1 MLFFWLLTSA
11 FRAQPGRWLIAGL
24 TVALG
29 IGLAVAIH
37 TVNRS
42 ALSEFGRALDTV
54 NGQASAQ
61 LVATSGDFSDDLL
74 DAVVSH
80 QKELGIRAVSPVL
93 ERATQPVRVL
103 GLDIFQAGRVTS
115 ALLPAVSEEQ
125 RLRVFDQDAIFLS
138 ATALKEL
145 ALAVGDDLS
154 LSFGGK
160 KQTFKVAGLVPG
172 VSGQSLAVMDL
183 GVAQW
188 RLGGLGQ
195 LSRLDIQLVDG
206 ANVKDLA
213 VALKNLNLRL
223 TLVTAEDRDRRMSNL
238 SRAYRVNLSVL
249 ALVALFTGAFLVFT
263 TISFSVLRQQS
274 ELALLRVLGA
284 GRTWLFG
291 LVLTQALL
299 VAAVGGLLGLGLG
312 LGVASVLL
320 RVMGGDLGAGYF
332 STSVP
337 PLDVEVSMLLGF
349 WLLSLVVGGVA
360 GYFPARAATA
370 GSPVSQLR
378 AGAAERTLKPVLNAR
393 IAVALAIIS
402 VVLTLL
408 PPINGLP
415 LAAYLSIAFILFAG
429 LALMPS
435 LVKQFFSWLAWFIPS
450 KGLGAMSPSLT
461 LAVWRLAQA
470 PASAAGLISGVV
482 AALALTVAMVVMVA
496 SFRDSVTQW
505 LDKVL
510 PADLYASLTRSDLN
524 DASGQDPTSH
534 SNGASGQD
542 STSHSNGASGQDSTS
557 HSNEASG
564 QHPVSLHRLAAIP
577 GIARVELTLQQKIL
591 FRPEQPEV
599 MLIARPVP
607 SGRAAQVLPVTGDLS
622 VQTKG
627 ITNPLPEVF
636 VSEAMLDLYNWKPG
650 EIHTLPVKASSGESL
665 SVWVAGVFRDYGR
678 QHGSV
683 VMDISVYQALTQD
696 RRRTDIALWL
706 TPDSNPAVVLER
718 LRKQFPQLKALE
730 FRSSSDLRALSL
742 TIFDRSFA
750 MTYALEVAALLV
762 ALFTV
767 AAGFAGQALLR
778 QKEFALVQ
786 QLGQSTSQLT
796 QWICLESGLLLA
808 LASCWGTVLGLLMSQ
823 VLIHR
828 VNPQSF
834 HWTMETSLPAVA
846 IIVLILVTVL
856 LGMLAAVWAAKKN
869 LNAERLALSLRED
882 W

>member
-1 MLFFWLLTSA
+1 MLFFWLLIAA

-61 LVATSGDFSDDLL
+61 LVSSSGDFKDDLF
-74 DAVVSH
+74 DQVVSR

-93 ERATQPVRVL
+93 ERGTQPVRVL
-103 GLDIFQAGRVTS
+103 GLDIFQAGRVTA

-125 RLRVFDQDAIFLS
+125 RMRVFDQDAIFLS
-138 ATALKEL
+138 AAALKEL
-145 ALAVGDDLS
+145 DLAVGDDLM

-160 KQTFKVAGLVPG
+160 KETFNVAGLVP
-172 VSGQSLAVMDL
+172 SAAGQSLAVLDL

-206 ANVKDLA
+206 ASLQDLA
-213 VALKNLNLRL
+213 VALEHSNLDLK
-223 TLVTAEDRDRRMSNL
+223 LVTADDRDRRMSNL

-274 ELALLRVLGA
+274 QLALLSVLGA

-299 VAAVGGLLGLGLG
+299 VAAIGGLLGIGLGLG
-312 LGVASVLL
+312 LASVLL

-332 STSVP
+332 STTVP
-337 PLDVEVSMLLGF
+337 QLDIDVSILLGF
-349 WLLSLVVGGVA
+349 WLLSLVVGAVA

-370 GSPVSQLR
+370 GSPVLQLR
-378 AGAAERTLKPVLNAR
+378 AGATERMLKPVLNAR
-393 IAVALAIIS
+393 IAVALALVS
-402 VVLTLL
+402 MVLTLI
-408 PPINGLP
+408 PPVDGLP
-415 LAAYLSIAFILFAG
+415 IAAYLSIAFLLFAG

-435 LVKQFFSWLAWFIPS
+435 LVNQFFSWMARSLLRGRTRVI
-450 KGLGAMSPSLT
+450 SPSFT

-470 PASAAGLISGVV
+470 PASAAGLIAGVV

-510 PADLYASLTRSDLN
+510 PADLYASLSRSDLN
-524 DASGQDPTSH
+524 QALIDDP
-534 SNGASGQD
+534 ALIQ
-542 STSHSNGASGQDSTS
+542 
-557 HSNEASG
+557 
-564 QHPVSLHRLAAIP
+564 AITAVP
-577 GIARVELTLQQKIL
+577 GISRLEFTLQQKIL
-591 FRPEQPEV
+591 FRPDQPEV
-599 MLIARPVP
+599 MLIARPIP
-607 SGRAAQVLPVTGDLS
+607 ANRAAQVLPVTGNLS
-622 VQTKG
+622 TQPKQAKA
-627 ITNPLPEVF
+627 PLPEVF
-636 VSEAMLDLYNWKPG
+636 VSEAMRDLYGWKPA
-650 EIHTLPVKASSGESL
+650 EIHALPVKGRTGEYIP
-665 SVWVAGVFRDYGR
+665 VWVAGVFRDYGR

-683 VMDISVYQALTQD
+683 MMDIASYQALTQD
-696 RRRTDIALWL
+696 TRRTDIALWL
-706 TPDSNPAVVLER
+706 TSDTSPSVVLER
-718 LRKQFPQLKALE
+718 LRTQFPQFKALE
-730 FRSSSDLRALSL
+730 FRSSTDLRALSL

-786 QLGQSTSQLT
+786 QLGQSSTQLT
-796 QWICLESGLLLA
+796 QWITYESGLLLA
-808 LASCWGTVLGLLMSQ
+808 LAACWGTVLGLLMSQ
-823 VLIHR
+823 ILIHR

-834 HWTMETSLPAVA
+834 HWTMETSMPVVA
-846 IIVLILVTVL
+846 IVALILFTVL
-856 LGMLAAVWAAKKN
+856 LGMIAAVWAAKRN
-869 LNAERLALSLRED
+869 LNSDRLALSLRED

>member
-1 MLFFWLLTSA
+1 MLFFWLLTAA
-11 FRAQPGRWLIAGL
+11 FRAQPGRWLIAGM

-37 TVNRS
+37 TVNSS

-61 LVATSGDFSDDLL
+61 LVSTSGDFTDTLFDE
-74 DAVVSH
+74 VVAR
-80 QKELGIRAVSPVL
+80 QKEFGIRAVSPVL
-93 ERATQPVRVL
+93 ERGTQPVRVL
-103 GLDIFQAGRVTS
+103 GLDIFQASRVTT
-115 ALLPAVSEEQ
+115 ALLPAASDEQ
-125 RLRVFDQDAIFLS
+125 RMRVFEPDAIFLS
-138 ATALKEL
+138 AAALKEL
-145 ALAVGDDLS
+145 AVAVGDDLT

-160 KQTFKVAGLVPG
+160 KQTFKIAGLVPG
-172 VSGQSLAVMDL
+172 AAGQSLAVMDL
-183 GVAQW
+183 SVAQW
-188 RLGGLGQ
+188 RLDGLGK

-206 ANVKDLA
+206 ANPKDL
-213 VALKNLNLRL
+213 VIALKNSKLGL
-223 TLVTAEDRDRRMSNL
+223 TLVTADDRDRRMSNL

-274 ELALLRVLGA
+274 ELALLSVLGA

-299 VAAVGGLLGLGLG
+299 VAALGGLLGIGLG

-332 STSVP
+332 STAVP
-337 PLDVEVSMLLGF
+337 PLDIDLSILFGF
-349 WLLSLVVGGVA
+349 WLLSLVVGAIA

-370 GSPVSQLR
+370 GSPVRQLR
-378 AGAAERTLKPVLNAR
+378 AGATERLLKPALNAR
-393 IAVALAIIS
+393 IAIVLAVIS

-408 PPINGLP
+408 PPIEGLP
-415 LAAYLSIAFILFAG
+415 IAAYLSIAFLLFAG

-435 LVKQFFSWLAWFIPS
+435 LVSQCFSLMARLLPGRFA
-450 KGLGAMSPSLT
+450 GAVSPSLT
-461 LAVWRLAQA
+461 LAVWRLSQA
-470 PASAAGLISGVV
+470 PASAAGLIAGVV

-524 DASGQDPTSH
+524 DALVQDPTFVQAI
-534 SNGASGQD
+534 AS
-542 STSHSNGASGQDSTS
+542 
-557 HSNEASG
+557 
-564 QHPVSLHRLAAIP
+564 VP
-577 GIARVELTLQQKIL
+577 GIARLEFTLQQKIL

-607 SGRAAQVLPVTGDLS
+607 TDRAAEVLPLTGGLS
-622 VQTKG
+622 LQPKG
-627 ITNPLPEVF
+627 ANDPLPDVF
-636 VSEAMLDLYNWKPG
+636 VSEAMLDLYGWKPG
-650 EIHTLPVKASSGESL
+650 QIHTLPVKASTGQYL
-665 SVWVAGVFRDYGR
+665 SVWVVGVFRDYGR

-683 VMDISVYQALTQD
+683 VIDISVYQALTQD

-706 TPDSNPAVVLER
+706 TPGTNPATALER
-718 LRKQFPQLKALE
+718 LRAQLPQFKSLE
-730 FRSSSDLRALSL
+730 FRSATDLRALSL

-786 QLGQSTSQLT
+786 QLGQSSSQLT
-796 QWICLESGLLLA
+796 RWISFESGLLLA
-808 LASCWGTVLGLLMSQ
+808 LAACWGTVLGLLMSQ

-846 IIVLILVTVL
+846 IVVLILVTVL
-856 LGMLAAVWAAKKN
+856 LGMFAAVWAAKRN
-869 LNAERLALSLRED
+869 LNPKRLALSLRED

>member
-1 MLFFWLLTSA
+1 MLFFWLLTAA

-37 TVNRS
+37 TVNSS

-61 LVATSGDFSDDLL
+61 LVSTSGEFSDTLFDE
-74 DAVVSH
+74 VVAR
-80 QKELGIRAVSPVL
+80 QKEFGIRAVSPVL
-93 ERATQPVRVL
+93 ERVTQPVRVL
-103 GLDIFQAGRVTS
+103 GLDIFQASRVTP
-115 ALLPAVSEEQ
+115 ALLPAASDEQ
-125 RLRVFDQDAIFLS
+125 RVRVFEPDAIFLS
-138 ATALKEL
+138 AAALKEL
-145 ALAVGDDLS
+145 AVVVGDDLT
-154 LSFGGK
+154 LAFGGK
-160 KQTFKVAGLVPG
+160 KQTFKIADLVPG
-172 VSGQSLAVMDL
+172 VAGQSLAVMDL
-183 GVAQW
+183 SVGQW
-188 RLGGLGQ
+188 RLDGLGK

-206 ANVKDLA
+206 ASPKDL
-213 VALKNLNLRL
+213 VTALKNSNLGL
-223 TLVTAEDRDRRMSNL
+223 TLVTADDRDRRMSNL

-274 ELALLRVLGA
+274 ELALLSVLGA
-284 GRTWLFG
+284 ARAWLFS

-299 VAAVGGLLGLGLG
+299 VAAVGGLFGIGLG

-332 STSVP
+332 STTVP
-337 PLDVEVSMLLGF
+337 PLDIDLSILLGF
-349 WLLSLVVGGVA
+349 WFLSLVVGALA

-378 AGAAERTLKPVLNAR
+378 AGATERMLKPVLNAR
-393 IAVALAIIS
+393 IAIALAAIS

-408 PPINGLP
+408 PPIEGLP
-415 LAAYLSIAFILFAG
+415 IAAYLSIAFLLFAG

-435 LVKQFFSWLAWFIPS
+435 LVSRFFSSLARFLQGRFS
-450 KGLGAMSPSLT
+450 GAVSPSLT
-461 LAVWRLAQA
+461 LALWRLSQA
-470 PASAAGLISGVV
+470 PASAAGLIAGVV

-524 DASGQDPTSH
+524 DALVQDPTF
-534 SNGASGQD
+534 AQ
-542 STSHSNGASGQDSTS
+542 AI
-557 HSNEASG
+557 
-564 QHPVSLHRLAAIP
+564 AAVP
-577 GIARVELTLQQKIL
+577 GIARLEFTLQQKIL

-607 SGRAAQVLPVTGDLS
+607 ANRAAEVLPMTGGLF
-622 VQTKG
+622 VQPTGAKDR
-627 ITNPLPEVF
+627 LPDVY
-636 VSEAMLDLYNWKPG
+636 VSEAMLDLYGWKPG
-650 EIHTLPVKASSGESL
+650 QIHTLPLKVSTGEYL

-683 VMDISVYQALTQD
+683 VIDTSVYQVLTQD

-706 TPDSNPAVVLER
+706 APDANPAAVLER
-718 LRKQFPQLKALE
+718 LRSQFPQFNSLE
-730 FRSSSDLRALSL
+730 FRSSTDLRALSL

-778 QKEFALVQ
+778 LKEFALVQ
-786 QLGQSTSQLT
+786 QLGQSSSQLT
-796 QWICLESGLLLA
+796 RWISLESGLLLA
-808 LASCWGTVLGLLMSQ
+808 LAACWGTVLGLLMSQ

-846 IIVLILVTVL
+846 IVVLILVTVFM
-856 LGMLAAVWAAKKN
+856 GMLAAVWAAKRN
-869 LNAERLALSLRED
+869 LNAKQLALSLRED

>member
-11 FRAQPGRWLIAGL
+11 FRAQRGRWLIAGL

-42 ALSEFGRALDTV
+42 ALSEFGRALDMV

-61 LVATSGDFSDDLL
+61 LVATSGDFSDALL
-74 DAVVSH
+74 DGVVSR

-93 ERATQPVRVL
+93 ERAAQPVRVL

-125 RLRVFDQDAIFLS
+125 RMRVFDPDAIFLS

-145 ALAVGDDLS
+145 GVIVGDDLN
-154 LSFGGK
+154 LSFGGIR
-160 KQTFKVAGLVPG
+160 QTFKVAGLVPG

-195 LSRLDIQLVDG
+195 LSRLDIQLEDG
-206 ANVKDLA
+206 ASVNQLV
-213 VALKNLNLRL
+213 VALKNLNIGL
-223 TLVTAEDRDRRMSNL
+223 TLVTANDRDRRMSNL

-274 ELALLRVLGA
+274 ELALLSVLGA

-291 LVLTQALL
+291 LVLTQALV
-299 VAAVGGLLGLGLG
+299 VAAVGGLLGIGLG

-332 STSVP
+332 STTVP
-337 PLDVEVSMLLGF
+337 PLDIDVSLLFGF
-349 WLLSLVVGGVA
+349 WLLSLFVGAVA

-378 AGAAERTLKPVLNAR
+378 AGATERMLKPVLNAR
-393 IAVALAIIS
+393 LAVVLALS
-402 VVLTLL
+402 SLVLTLI
-408 PPINGLP
+408 PPIDGLP
-415 LAAYLSIAFILFAG
+415 LAAYLSIAFLLFAG
-429 LALMPS
+429 IALMPS
-435 LVKQFFSWLAWFIPS
+435 LVKQFFTWLAHVIPS
-450 KGLGAMSPSLT
+450 EGARAISPSLT
-461 LAVWRLAQA
+461 LALWRLAQA
-470 PASAAGLISGVV
+470 PASAAGLIAGVV

-524 DASGQDPTSH
+524 NASGQDPTSY
-534 SNGASGQD
+534 SNDASGQD
-542 STSHSNGASGQDSTS
+542 PA
-557 HSNEASG
+557 
-564 QHPVSLHRLAAIP
+564 SLHRLAAIP
-577 GIARVELTLQQKIL
+577 GIARVEFTLQQKLL

-607 SGRAAQVLPVTGDLS
+607 NNRAAKVLPLTGDLS
-622 VQTKG
+622 TQPMGTKDS
-627 ITNPLPEVF
+627 LPEVF
-636 VSEAMLDLYNWKPG
+636 VSEALLDLYGWKPG
-650 EIHTLPVKASSGESL
+650 ETHTLPVKAKSGEYL

-706 TPDSNPAVVLER
+706 TPEANPTEVLER
-718 LRKQFPQLKALE
+718 VRTQFASFKALE
-730 FRSSSDLRALSL
+730 FRSSTDLRALSL

-786 QLGQSTSQLT
+786 QLGQSSSQLT
-796 QWICLESGLLLA
+796 QWISFESGLLLA
-808 LASCWGTVLGLLMSQ
+808 LAACWGTLLGLLMSQ

-834 HWTMETSLPAVA
+834 HWTMETSLPTVA
-846 IIVLILVTVL
+846 IVVLILVTVL
-856 LGMLAAVWAAKKN
+856 LGMLAAVWAAKRN
-869 LNAERLALSLRED
+869 LNAKQLALSLRED

>member
-1 MLFFWLLTSA
+1 MLFYWLLISA

-24 TVALG
+24 TVSLG

-61 LVATSGDFSDDLL
+61 LVSSSGDFPDTLFDE
-74 DAVVSH
+74 VVSR
-80 QKELGIRAVSPVL
+80 QKQLGIRAVSPVL
-93 ERATQPVRVL
+93 ERATLPVRVL

-115 ALLPAVSEEQ
+115 ALLPIVSEDQ
-125 RLRVFDQDAIFLS
+125 RLSMFAQDAIFLS

-145 ALAVGDDLS
+145 NLAVGDDL
-154 LSFGGK
+154 LLALGGK
-160 KQTFKVAGLVPG
+160 KISFKVAGLVPG
-172 VSGQSLAVMDL
+172 ATGQSLAVMDL

-188 RLGGLGQ
+188 RLDGLGQ
-195 LSRLDIQLVDG
+195 LSRLDIQLSEG
-206 ANVKDLA
+206 RSLKDLA
-213 VALKNLNLRL
+213 TALENSNLGLN
-223 TLVTAEDRDRRMSNL
+223 LVTAEDRDRRMSNL

-274 ELALLRVLGA
+274 QLALLSVLGA
-284 GRTWLFG
+284 GRLWVFG

-299 VAAVGGLLGLGLG
+299 VAALGGLLGIGLGLG
-312 LGVASVLL
+312 LASVLL
-320 RVMGGDLGAGYF
+320 RVMGGDMGAGYF
-332 STSVP
+332 STTIPS
-337 PLDVEVSMLLGF
+337 LDIDTPVLVGF
-349 WLLSLVVGGVA
+349 WVLSLAVGVVA

-370 GSPVSQLR
+370 GSPVLQLR
-378 AGAAERTLKPVLNAR
+378 AGVTERMLKPVLNAR
-393 IAVALAIIS
+393 VAVGLGLIS

-408 PPINGLP
+408 PPVDGLP
-415 LAAYLSIAFILFAG
+415 IAAYLSIAFLLFAG

-435 LVKQFFSWLAWFIPS
+435 LVNQFFSWMARSF
-450 KGLGAMSPSLT
+450 LGGETNASSPSFN

-470 PASAAGLISGVV
+470 PASAAGLIAGVV

-510 PADLYASLTRSDLN
+510 PADLYGSLSRSELN
-524 DASGQDPTSH
+524 QALIEDP
-534 SNGASGQD
+534 GLIQAIAAVPG
-542 STSHSNGASGQDSTS
+542 
-557 HSNEASG
+557 
-564 QHPVSLHRLAAIP
+564 VSRL
-577 GIARVELTLQQKIL
+577 EFTLQQKIL
-591 FRPEQPEV
+591 FRPDQPEV
-599 MLIARPVP
+599 MLIARSIPVE
-607 SGRAAQVLPVTGDLS
+607 RVAHVLPLTGDLAAQPKS
-622 VQTKG
+622 AK
-627 ITNPLPEVF
+627 PLLPEVY
-636 VSEAMLDLYNWKPG
+636 VSEALRDLYNFKPG
-650 EIHTLPVKASSGESL
+650 EIHTLPIKGVDGEDL

-683 VMDISVYQALTQD
+683 MMDIATYQALTQD

-706 TPDSNPAVVLER
+706 APEASASVVLDR
-718 LRKQFPQLKALE
+718 LRTQFPLFKTIE
-730 FRSSSDLRALSL
+730 FRSATDLRALSL

-750 MTYALEVAALLV
+750 MTYALEIAAMLV

-786 QLGQSTSQLT
+786 QLGQSSTQLT
-796 QWICLESGLLLA
+796 QWMTYESGLLLA
-808 LASCWGTVLGLLMSQ
+808 LAACWGTVLGLLMSQ

-834 HWTMETSLPAVA
+834 HWTMQTSIPAVA
-846 IIVLILVTVL
+846 IVVMILFTVL
-856 LGMLAAVWAAKKN
+856 LGMFAAVWAAKRN
-869 LNAERLALSLRED
+869 LNADRLALSLRED

>member
-61 LVATSGDFSDDLL
+61 LVAASGDFSDDLL
-74 DAVVSH
+74 DEVVSR

-93 ERATQPVRVL
+93 ERETQSVRVL

-115 ALLPAVSEEQ
+115 ALLPAVSEGQ
-125 RLRVFDQDAIFLS
+125 RMRVFDQDAIFLS
-138 ATALKEL
+138 PMALKEL
-145 ALAVGDDLS
+145 EIAVGDDLI
-154 LSFGGK
+154 LSFGGT

-183 GVAQW
+183 SIAQW
-188 RLGGLGQ
+188 RLQGLGQ

-206 ANVKDLA
+206 GSEKDLIR
-213 VALKNLNLRL
+213 ALKNSNLGL
-223 TLVTAEDRDRRMSNL
+223 TLVTANDRDRRMSNL

-274 ELALLRVLGA
+274 ELALLSVLGA
-284 GRTWLFG
+284 GRRWLFG

-299 VAAVGGLLGLGLG
+299 VAAVGGLLGVGLG
-312 LGVASVLL
+312 LGFAAVLL

-332 STSVP
+332 STTVP
-337 PLDVEVSMLLGF
+337 PLDIDVSILLGF
-349 WLLSLVVGGVA
+349 WLLSLVVGAVA

-378 AGAAERTLKPVLNAR
+378 AGAAERTLKPVLNAQ
-393 IAVALAIIS
+393 IAVALALIS
-402 VVLTLL
+402 IVLTLL
-408 PPINGLP
+408 PPVDGLP
-415 LAAYLSIAFILFAG
+415 IAAYLSIAFLLFAG

-435 LVKQFFSWLAWFIPS
+435 LVNRLFSWMARRIPS
-450 KGLGAMSPSLT
+450 WGTRATSPSLT

-470 PASAAGLISGVV
+470 PASAAGLIAGVV

-510 PADLYASLTRSDLN
+510 PADLYASLGRSELN
-524 DASGQDPTSH
+524 NALAQDPALIQAIAAVAGIS
-534 SNGASGQD
+534 
-542 STSHSNGASGQDSTS
+542 
-557 HSNEASG
+557 
-564 QHPVSLHRLAAIP
+564 RL
-577 GIARVELTLQQKIL
+577 EFTLQQKIL
-591 FRPEQPEV
+591 FRPDQPAV

-607 SGRAAQVLPVTGDLS
+607 ANRAAQVLPLTGNLFA
-622 VQTKG
+622 QTKDSQD
-627 ITNPLPEVF
+627 PLPEVF
-636 VSEAMLDLYNWKPG
+636 VSEAMLDLYGWKPA
-650 EIHTLPVKASSGESL
+650 EVRTLPVKGSTGEYL
-665 SVWVAGVFRDYGR
+665 LVWVAGVFRDYGR

-683 VMDISVYQALTQD
+683 VMDIAAYQALTGD

-706 TPDSNPAVVLER
+706 TPDSNAAVVLER
-718 LRKQFPQLKALE
+718 LRTQFPTFKALE
-730 FRSSSDLRALSL
+730 FRSSTDLRALSL

-786 QLGQSTSQLT
+786 QLGQSSSQLM
-796 QWICLESGLLLA
+796 QWISFESGLLLA
-808 LASCWGTVLGLLMSQ
+808 LAACWGAVLGLLMSQ

-834 HWTMETSLPAVA
+834 HWTMETSLPMLA
-846 IIVLILVTVL
+846 IFVLILLTLV
-856 LGMLAAVWAAKKN
+856 LGMLAAVWAAKRN

>member
-1 MLFFWLLTSA
+1 MLFFWLLTAA

-37 TVNRS
+37 TVNSS

-61 LVATSGDFSDDLL
+61 LVSTSGDFADTLFDE
-74 DAVVSH
+74 VVSR
-80 QKELGIRAVSPVL
+80 QKEFGIRAVSPVL
-93 ERATQPVRVL
+93 ERTTQPVRVL
-103 GLDIFQAGRVTS
+103 GLDIFQASRVTTS
-115 ALLPAVSEEQ
+115 LLPAASDEQ
-125 RLRVFDQDAIFLS
+125 RMRVFEPDAIFLS
-138 ATALKEL
+138 AAALKEL
-145 ALAVGDDLS
+145 AVVVGDDLT

-160 KQTFKVAGLVPG
+160 KQTFKIAGLVPG
-172 VSGQSLAVMDL
+172 AAGQSLAVMDL
-183 GVAQW
+183 SVAQW
-188 RLGGLGQ
+188 RLEGLGK

-206 ANVKDLA
+206 ASPKDL
-213 VALKNLNLRL
+213 VIALKNSNLGL
-223 TLVTAEDRDRRMSNL
+223 TLVTADDRDRRMSNL

-263 TISFSVLRQQS
+263 TIGFSVLRQQS
-274 ELALLRVLGA
+274 ELALLSVLGA
-284 GRTWLFG
+284 GRTWLFS

-299 VAAVGGLLGLGLG
+299 VAALGGLSGIGLGLS
-312 LGVASVLL
+312 VASVLL

-332 STSVP
+332 STTVP
-337 PLDVEVSMLLGF
+337 PLDIDASILLGF
-349 WLLSLVVGGVA
+349 WLLSLVVGALA
-360 GYFPARAATA
+360 GYFPARAATT
-370 GSPVSQLR
+370 GSPVRQLR
-378 AGAAERTLKPVLNAR
+378 AGATERMLKPVLNAR
-393 IAVALAIIS
+393 IAIALAVIS

-408 PPINGLP
+408 PPIEGLP
-415 LAAYLSIAFILFAG
+415 IAAYLSIAFLLFAG

-435 LVKQFFSWLAWFIPS
+435 LVSQFFSLLARLLPGRF
-450 KGLGAMSPSLT
+450 GGAVSPSFT

-470 PASAAGLISGVV
+470 PASAAGLIAGVV

-524 DASGQDPTSH
+524 DALVQDPTLMQ
-534 SNGASGQD
+534 AI
-542 STSHSNGASGQDSTS
+542 
-557 HSNEASG
+557 
-564 QHPVSLHRLAAIP
+564 AAVP
-577 GIARVELTLQQKIL
+577 GIARLEFTLQQKIL

-607 SGRAAQVLPVTGDLS
+607 SGRAAEVLPLTGGLS
-622 VQTKG
+622 VQPKG
-627 ITNPLPEVF
+627 AKDPLPGVY
-636 VSEAMLDLYNWKPG
+636 VSEAMQDLYGWKPG
-650 EIHTLPVKASSGESL
+650 QTHTLPVKVSTGEYL

-683 VMDISVYQALTQD
+683 VMDISVYQTLTQD

-706 TPDSNPAVVLER
+706 APATNSAAVLER
-718 LRKQFPQLKALE
+718 LRSQFSQFNSLE
-730 FRSSSDLRALSL
+730 FRSSTDLRALSL

-786 QLGQSTSQLT
+786 QLGQSSSQLT
-796 QWICLESGLLLA
+796 AWISLESGLLLA
-808 LASCWGTVLGLLMSQ
+808 LATCWGTVLGLLMSQ

-846 IIVLILVTVL
+846 IVVLILVTVL
-856 LGMLAAVWAAKKN
+856 LGILAAVWAAKRN
-869 LNAERLALSLRED
+869 LNPKRLALSLRED

>member
-1 MLFFWLLTSA
+1 MLFFWLLTAA

-37 TVNRS
+37 TVNSS

-61 LVATSGDFSDDLL
+61 IVATSGDFSDDLL
-74 DAVVSH
+74 DAVVSR
-80 QKELGIRAVSPVL
+80 QTELGIRAVSPVL

-103 GLDIFQAGRVTS
+103 GLDIFQASRVTT
-115 ALLPAVSEEQ
+115 ALLPAASDE
-125 RLRVFDQDAIFLS
+125 RRMRVFDPDAIFLS
-138 ATALKEL
+138 ATALKDL
-145 ALAVGDDLS
+145 MVAVGDDLT

-160 KQTFKVAGLVPG
+160 KQTFKIAGLVPG
-172 VSGQSLAVMDL
+172 AVGQSLAVMDL
-183 GVAQW
+183 SVAQW
-188 RLGGLGQ
+188 RLDGLGK
-195 LSRLDIQLVDG
+195 LSRLDVQLVEG
-206 ANVKDLA
+206 TSPNELVR
-213 VALKNLNLRL
+213 ALKNSNLGL
-223 TLVTAEDRDRRMSNL
+223 TLVTADDRDRRMSNL

-274 ELALLRVLGA
+274 ELALLSVLGA

-299 VAAVGGLLGLGLG
+299 VAAVGGLLGIGLG
-312 LGVASVLL
+312 LGFASVLL

-332 STSVP
+332 SSTVP
-337 PLDVEVSMLLGF
+337 PLDIDVSLLIGF
-349 WLLSLVVGGVA
+349 WLLSLAVGAVA

-378 AGAAERTLKPVLNAR
+378 AGATERTLKPVLNAR
-393 IAVALAIIS
+393 VAIVLALTS
-402 VVLTLL
+402 WVLTLV
-408 PPINGLP
+408 PPIDGLP
-415 LAAYLSIAFILFAG
+415 LAAYVSIAFLLFAG

-435 LVKQFFSWLAWFIPS
+435 LVKQFFSWMARLVPHQGTRAI
-450 KGLGAMSPSLT
+450 SPSLT
-461 LAVWRLAQA
+461 LALWRLAQA
-470 PASAAGLISGVV
+470 PASAAGLIAGVV

-510 PADLYASLTRSDLN
+510 PADLYASLTRSDLSE
-524 DASGQDPTSH
+524 AFAKDPALIQGI
-534 SNGASGQD
+534 GALQ
-542 STSHSNGASGQDSTS
+542 
-557 HSNEASG
+557 
-564 QHPVSLHRLAAIP
+564 

-607 SGRAAQVLPVTGDLS
+607 INRAVQVLPVTGDLS
-622 VQTKG
+622 IQPQGVKE
-627 ITNPLPEVF
+627 PLPEVF
-636 VSEAMLDLYNWKPG
+636 VSEAMLDLYGWKPG
-650 EIHTLPVKASSGESL
+650 EIHTLPVKASAGEDL

-683 VMDISVYQALTQD
+683 VMDISMYQALTQD
-696 RRRTDIALWL
+696 TRRTDIALWL
-706 TPDSNPAVVLER
+706 TPNANPAIVLER
-718 LRKQFPQLKALE
+718 LSAQFPQVKTLE
-730 FRSSSDLRALSL
+730 FRSSTDLRALSL

-786 QLGQSTSQLT
+786 QLGQSSSQLT
-796 QWICLESGLLLA
+796 QWISVESGLLLA
-808 LASCWGTVLGLLMSQ
+808 LAACWGTVLGLLMSQ

-846 IIVLILVTVL
+846 IVVLMLVTEL
-856 LGMLAAVWAAKKN
+856 LGVLAAVWAAKRN
-869 LNAERLALSLRED
+869 LNPERLALSLRED

>member
-11 FRAQPGRWLIAGL
+11 FRAQRGRWLIAGL

-42 ALSEFGRALDTV
+42 ALSEFGRALDMV

-61 LVATSGDFSDDLL
+61 LVATSGDFSDALL
-74 DAVVSH
+74 DGVVSR

-93 ERATQPVRVL
+93 ERAAQPVRVL

-125 RLRVFDQDAIFLS
+125 RMRVFDPDAIFLS

-145 ALAVGDDLS
+145 GVIVGDDLN
-154 LSFGGK
+154 LSFGGIR
-160 KQTFKVAGLVPG
+160 QTFKVAGLVPG

-206 ANVKDLA
+206 ASAKDLA
-213 VALKNLNLRL
+213 VALKNLNIGL
-223 TLVTAEDRDRRMSNL
+223 TLVTANDRDRRMSNL

-274 ELALLRVLGA
+274 ELALLSVLGA

-291 LVLTQALL
+291 LVLTQALV
-299 VAAVGGLLGLGLG
+299 VAAVGGLLGIGLG

-332 STSVP
+332 STTVP
-337 PLDVEVSMLLGF
+337 PLDIDVPLLFGF
-349 WLLSLVVGGVA
+349 WLLSLFVGAVA

-378 AGAAERTLKPVLNAR
+378 AGATERMLKPVLNAR
-393 IAVALAIIS
+393 LAVVLALS
-402 VVLTLL
+402 SLVLTLI
-408 PPINGLP
+408 PPIDGLP
-415 LAAYLSIAFILFAG
+415 LAAYLSIAFLLFAG
-429 LALMPS
+429 IALMPS
-435 LVKQFFSWLAWFIPS
+435 LVKQFFTWLAHVIPS
-450 KGLGAMSPSLT
+450 EGARAISPSLT
-461 LAVWRLAQA
+461 LALWRLAQA
-470 PASAAGLISGVV
+470 PASAAGLIAGVV

-524 DASGQDPTSH
+524 NASGQDPTSY
-534 SNGASGQD
+534 SNDASGQD
-542 STSHSNGASGQDSTS
+542 PA
-557 HSNEASG
+557 
-564 QHPVSLHRLAAIP
+564 SLHRLAAIP
-577 GIARVELTLQQKIL
+577 GIARVEFTLQQKLL

-607 SGRAAQVLPVTGDLS
+607 NNRAAKVLPLTGDLS
-622 VQTKG
+622 TQPMGTKDS
-627 ITNPLPEVF
+627 LPEVF
-636 VSEAMLDLYNWKPG
+636 VSEALLDLYGWKPG
-650 EIHTLPVKASSGESL
+650 ETHTLPVKAKSGEYL

-706 TPDSNPAVVLER
+706 TPEANSTEVLER
-718 LRKQFPQLKALE
+718 VRTQFPSFKALE
-730 FRSSSDLRALSL
+730 FRSSTDLRALSL

-786 QLGQSTSQLT
+786 QLGQSSSQLT
-796 QWICLESGLLLA
+796 QWISFESGLLLA
-808 LASCWGTVLGLLMSQ
+808 LAACWGTLLGLLMSQ

-834 HWTMETSLPAVA
+834 HWTMETSLPTVA
-846 IIVLILVTVL
+846 IVVLILVTVL
-856 LGMLAAVWAAKKN
+856 LGMLAAVWAAKRN
-869 LNAERLALSLRED
+869 LNAKQLALSLRED

>member
-61 LVATSGDFSDDLL
+61 LVSSSADFPDYLFDE
-74 DAVVSH
+74 VVSR
-80 QKELGIRAVSPVL
+80 QKEFGIRAVSPVL
-93 ERATQPVRVL
+93 ERGTQPVRVL
-103 GLDIFQAGRVTS
+103 GLDIFQAGRVTT

-125 RLRVFDQDAIFLS
+125 RMRVFDQDAIFLS
-138 ATALKEL
+138 AAALKEL
-145 ALAVGDDLS
+145 DLAVGDDLI

-160 KQTFKVAGLVPG
+160 KETFNVAGLVPG
-172 VSGQSLAVMDL
+172 AAGQSLAVLDL

-206 ANVKDLA
+206 ASLQDLA
-213 VALKNLNLRL
+213 EALEHSNLDLK
-223 TLVTAEDRDRRMSNL
+223 LVTADDRDRRMSNL

-274 ELALLRVLGA
+274 QLALLSVLGA

-299 VAAVGGLLGLGLG
+299 VSAIGGLLGIGLGLG
-312 LGVASVLL
+312 LASVLL

-332 STSVP
+332 STTVP
-337 PLDVEVSMLLGF
+337 QLDIDVSILLGF
-349 WLLSLVVGGVA
+349 WLLSLVVGAVA

-370 GSPVSQLR
+370 GSPVLQLR
-378 AGAAERTLKPVLNAR
+378 AGATERMLKPVLNAR
-393 IAVALAIIS
+393 IAVGLALVS
-402 VVLTLL
+402 MVLTLI
-408 PPINGLP
+408 PPVDGLP
-415 LAAYLSIAFILFAG
+415 IAAYLSIAFLLFAG

-435 LVKQFFSWLAWFIPS
+435 LVNQFFSWMARSLLRGHTRAI
-450 KGLGAMSPSLT
+450 SPSFT
-461 LAVWRLAQA
+461 LALWRLAQA
-470 PASAAGLISGVV
+470 PASAAGLIAGVV

-510 PADLYASLTRSDLN
+510 PADLYASLSRSDLN
-524 DASGQDPTSH
+524 QALIDDP
-534 SNGASGQD
+534 ALIQ
-542 STSHSNGASGQDSTS
+542 
-557 HSNEASG
+557 
-564 QHPVSLHRLAAIP
+564 AITAVP
-577 GIARVELTLQQKIL
+577 GISRLEFTLQQKIL
-591 FRPEQPEV
+591 FRPDQPEV
-599 MLIARPVP
+599 MLIARPIP
-607 SGRAAQVLPVTGDLS
+607 ANRAAQVLPVTGNLS
-622 VQTKG
+622 TQPKQAKA
-627 ITNPLPEVF
+627 PLPEVF
-636 VSEAMLDLYNWKPG
+636 VSEAMRDLYGWKPA
-650 EIHTLPVKASSGESL
+650 EIHALPVKGRTGEYIP
-665 SVWVAGVFRDYGR
+665 VWVAGVFRDYGR

-683 VMDISVYQALTQD
+683 MMDIASYQALTQD
-696 RRRTDIALWL
+696 TRRTDIALWL
-706 TPDSNPAVVLER
+706 TSDTSPSVVLER
-718 LRKQFPQLKALE
+718 LRTQFHQFKALE
-730 FRSSSDLRALSL
+730 FRSSTDLRALSL
-742 TIFDRSFA
+742 RIFDRSFA

-786 QLGQSTSQLT
+786 QLGQSSAQLT
-796 QWICLESGLLLA
+796 QWITYESGLLLA
-808 LASCWGTVLGLLMSQ
+808 LAACWGTVLGLLMSQ
-823 VLIHR
+823 ILIHR

-834 HWTMETSLPAVA
+834 HWTMETSMPVVA
-846 IIVLILVTVL
+846 IVVLILFTVM
-856 LGMLAAVWAAKKN
+856 LGMLAAVWAAKRN
-869 LNAERLALSLRED
+869 LNSERLALSLRED

>member
-24 TVALG
+24 TVSLG

-37 TVNRS
+37 TVNGS

-61 LVATSGDFSDDLL
+61 LVSSSGDFPDTLFDE
-74 DAVVSH
+74 VVAR
-80 QKELGIRAVSPVL
+80 QNQLGIRAVSPVL
-93 ERATQPVRVL
+93 ERATLPVRVL

-115 ALLPAVSEEQ
+115 ALLPSVSEEQ
-125 RLRVFDQDAIFLS
+125 RMSMFAQDAIFLS

-145 ALAVGDDLS
+145 ELTVGDDLT
-154 LSFGGK
+154 LTLGGK
-160 KQTFKVAGLVPG
+160 KITFKVAGLVPG
-172 VSGQSLAVMDL
+172 AAGQSLAVMDL

-188 RLGGLGQ
+188 RLDGLGQ
-195 LSRLDIQLVDG
+195 LSRLDIQLSEG
-206 ANVKDLA
+206 RSLKDLA
-213 VALKNLNLRL
+213 SALENSNPGLK
-223 TLVTAEDRDRRMSNL
+223 LVTAEDRDRRMSNL

-274 ELALLRVLGA
+274 QLALLSVLGA
-284 GRTWLFG
+284 GRLWVFG

-299 VAAVGGLLGLGLG
+299 VAALGGLLGIGLGLG
-312 LGVASVLL
+312 LASVLL
-320 RVMGGDLGAGYF
+320 RVMGGDMGAGYF

-337 PLDVEVSMLLGF
+337 SLDIDTPVLVGF
-349 WLLSLVVGGVA
+349 WVLSLAVGVIA

-370 GSPVSQLR
+370 GSPVHQLR
-378 AGAAERTLKPVLNAR
+378 AGATERMLKPVLNAR
-393 IAVALAIIS
+393 IAVGLGLVS
-402 VVLTLL
+402 VVLTFI
-408 PPINGLP
+408 PPIDGLP
-415 LAAYLSIAFILFAG
+415 IAAYLSIAFLLFAG

-435 LVKQFFSWLAWFIPS
+435 LVNQFFSWVARFF
-450 KGLGAMSPSLT
+450 LGGGSSANSPSFT

-470 PASAAGLISGVV
+470 PASAAGLIAGVV

-510 PADLYASLTRSDLN
+510 PADLYGSLSRSELN
-524 DASGQDPTSH
+524 QALIQDP
-534 SNGASGQD
+534 GLIQAI
-542 STSHSNGASGQDSTS
+542 
-557 HSNEASG
+557 
-564 QHPVSLHRLAAIP
+564 AAIP
-577 GIARVELTLQQKIL
+577 SVSRLEFTLQQKIL
-591 FRPEQPEV
+591 FRPDQPEV
-599 MLIARPVP
+599 MLIARPIP
-607 SGRAAQVLPVTGDLS
+607 ADRAAQVLPLTGDLAAQPKS
-622 VQTKG
+622 AKAL
-627 ITNPLPEVF
+627 LPEVF
-636 VSEAMLDLYNWKPG
+636 VSEAMRDLYSFKPG
-650 EIHTLPVKASSGESL
+650 EIRTLPIKGIDGEDL

-683 VMDISVYQALTQD
+683 MMDIATYQALTQD

-706 TPDSNPAVVLER
+706 APEASASVVLDR
-718 LRKQFPQLKALE
+718 LRTQFPLFKTIE
-730 FRSSSDLRALSL
+730 FRSSTDLRALSL

-750 MTYALEVAALLV
+750 MTYALEIAAMLV

-786 QLGQSTSQLT
+786 QLGQSSMQRT
-796 QWICLESGLLLA
+796 QWITYESGLLLA
-808 LASCWGTVLGLLMSQ
+808 LAACWGTVLGLLMSQ

-834 HWTMETSLPAVA
+834 HWTMQTSIPTVA
-846 IIVLILVTVL
+846 IVVMILFTVL
-856 LGMLAAVWAAKKN
+856 LGMVAAVWAAKRN
-869 LNAERLALSLRED
+869 LNADRLALSLRED

>member
-11 FRAQPGRWLIAGL
+11 FRAQPGRWLVAGL

-42 ALSEFGRALDTV
+42 ALSEFGRALDMV

-61 LVATSGDFSDDLL
+61 LVATSGDFSDALL
-74 DAVVSH
+74 DGLVSR

-93 ERATQPVRVL
+93 ERAAQPVRVL

-125 RLRVFDQDAIFLS
+125 RMRVFDPDAIFLS

-145 ALAVGDDLS
+145 GVIVGDDLN
-154 LSFGGK
+154 LSFGGIR
-160 KQTFKVAGLVPG
+160 QTFKVAGLVPG

-206 ANVKDLA
+206 ASAKDLA
-213 VALKNLNLRL
+213 VALKNLNIGL
-223 TLVTAEDRDRRMSNL
+223 TLVTANDRDRRMSNL

-274 ELALLRVLGA
+274 ELALLSVLGA

-291 LVLTQALL
+291 LVLTQALV
-299 VAAVGGLLGLGLG
+299 VAAVGGLLGIGLG

-332 STSVP
+332 STTVP
-337 PLDVEVSMLLGF
+337 PLDIDVSLLFGF
-349 WLLSLVVGGVA
+349 WLLSLFVGAVA

-378 AGAAERTLKPVLNAR
+378 AGATERMLKPVLNAR
-393 IAVALAIIS
+393 LAVVLALS
-402 VVLTLL
+402 SLVLTLI
-408 PPINGLP
+408 PPIDGLP
-415 LAAYLSIAFILFAG
+415 LAAYLSIAFLLFAG
-429 LALMPS
+429 IALIPS
-435 LVKQFFSWLAWFIPS
+435 LVKQFFTWLAHVIPS
-450 KGLGAMSPSLT
+450 EGARAISPSLT
-461 LAVWRLAQA
+461 LALWRLAQA
-470 PASAAGLISGVV
+470 PASAAGLIAGVV

-524 DASGQDPTSH
+524 NASGQDPTSY
-534 SNGASGQD
+534 SNDASGQD
-542 STSHSNGASGQDSTS
+542 PA
-557 HSNEASG
+557 
-564 QHPVSLHRLAAIP
+564 SLHRLAAIP
-577 GIARVELTLQQKIL
+577 GIARVEFTLQQKIL

-607 SGRAAQVLPVTGDLS
+607 NNRAAKVLPLTGDLS
-622 VQTKG
+622 TQPMGTKDS
-627 ITNPLPEVF
+627 LPEVF
-636 VSEAMLDLYNWKPG
+636 ISEALLDLYGWKPG
-650 EIHTLPVKASSGESL
+650 ETHTLPVKAKSGEYL

-706 TPDSNPAVVLER
+706 TPEANPTEVLER
-718 LRKQFPQLKALE
+718 VRTQFASFKALE
-730 FRSSSDLRALSL
+730 FRSSTDLRALSL

-786 QLGQSTSQLT
+786 QLGQSSSQLT
-796 QWICLESGLLLA
+796 QWISFESGLLLA
-808 LASCWGTVLGLLMSQ
+808 LAACWGTLLGLLMSQ

-834 HWTMETSLPAVA
+834 HWTMETSLPTVA
-846 IIVLILVTVL
+846 IVVLILVTVL
-856 LGMLAAVWAAKKN
+856 LGMLAAVWAAKRN

>member
-1 MLFFWLLTSA
+1 MRLFFWLLTSA

-29 IGLAVAIH
+29 ISLAVAIH

-61 LVATSGDFSDDLL
+61 LVATSGDFSDTLL
-74 DAVVSH
+74 DEVVSR

-93 ERATQPVRVL
+93 ERVTQPVRVL

-125 RLRVFDQDAIFLS
+125 RMRVFDQTAIFLS

-145 ALAVGDDLS
+145 AVAVGDDLN

-160 KQTFKVAGLVPG
+160 KQTFNVAGLVPG
-172 VSGQSLAVMDL
+172 AAGQSLAVMDL

-206 ANVKDLA
+206 ASAKDLA
-213 VALKNLNLRL
+213 AALKTLNLGL
-223 TLVTAEDRDRRMSNL
+223 TLVTADDRDRRMSNL

-274 ELALLRVLGA
+274 ELALLSVLGA
-284 GRTWLFG
+284 GRRWLFG
-291 LVLTQALL
+291 LVFTQALL
-299 VAAVGGLLGLGLG
+299 VAALGGLLGVGLG
-312 LGVASVLL
+312 LGFASALL
-320 RVMGGDLGAGYF
+320 RVLGGDLGAGYF
-332 STSVP
+332 STTVP
-337 PLDVEVSMLLGF
+337 PLDIDVSILLGF

-378 AGAAERTLKPVLNAR
+378 AGATERTLKPVLSAR
-393 IAVALAIIS
+393 VA
-402 VVLTLL
+402 VVLALTSLVL
-408 PPINGLP
+408 TFIPPIDGLP
-415 LAAYLSIAFILFAG
+415 LAAYVSIAFLLFAG
-429 LALMPS
+429 IALMPS
-435 LVKQFFSWLAWFIPS
+435 LVKQFFSWLALLIPRE
-450 KGLGAMSPSLT
+450 GTRAISPSLT

-470 PASAAGLISGVV
+470 PASAAGLIAGVV

-524 DASGQDPTSH
+524 DVAGQDPASLLNDASGQNPT
-534 SNGASGQD
+534 
-542 STSHSNGASGQDSTS
+542 
-557 HSNEASG
+557 
-564 QHPVSLHRLAAIP
+564 SLHRLAAIP
-577 GIARVELTLQQKIL
+577 GIARVEFTLQQKIL

-607 SGRAAQVLPVTGDLS
+607 VNRAAQVLPVTGDLS
-622 VQTKG
+622 VQPKG
-627 ITNPLPEVF
+627 EKDPLPEVF
-636 VSEAMLDLYNWKPG
+636 VSEALLDLYGWKPG
-650 EIHTLPVKASSGESL
+650 EIHTLPVKASTGEYL

-683 VMDISVYQALTQD
+683 VIDISVYQALTQD

-706 TPDSNPAVVLER
+706 TPESNPTEVLER
-718 LRKQFPQLKALE
+718 LRIQLPTFKALE
-730 FRSSSDLRALSL
+730 FRSSADLRALSL

-786 QLGQSTSQLT
+786 QLGQSSSQLT
-796 QWICLESGLLLA
+796 QWISVESGLLLA
-808 LASCWGTVLGLLMSQ
+808 LAACWGTVLGLLMSQ

-846 IIVLILVTVL
+846 IVVLILVTVL
-856 LGMLAAVWAAKKN
+856 LGMLAAVWAAKRN
-869 LNAERLALSLRED
+869 LNPERLVLSLRED

>member
-61 LVATSGDFSDDLL
+61 LVATSGNFPDALL
-74 DAVVSH
+74 DEVVSR

-93 ERATQPVRVL
+93 ERATLPVRVL
-103 GLDIFQAGRVTS
+103 GLDIFQASRVTS
-115 ALLPAVSEEQ
+115 ALLPAVSENQ

-138 ATALKEL
+138 ATALKDL
-145 ALAVGDDLS
+145 TVAVGDDLN

-160 KQTFKVAGLVPG
+160 TQTFKVAGLVPG
-172 VSGQSLAVMDL
+172 VAGQSLAVMDL

-188 RLGGLGQ
+188 RLEGLGQ

-206 ANVKDLA
+206 GSTKDLA
-213 VALKNLNLRL
+213 VVLKNLNLGL
-223 TLVTAEDRDRRMSNL
+223 TLVTADDRDRRMSNL

-274 ELALLRVLGA
+274 ELALLSVLGA

-299 VAAVGGLLGLGLG
+299 VAALGGLLGIGLG

-320 RVMGGDLGAGYF
+320 HVMGGDLGAGYF
-332 STSVP
+332 STTVP
-337 PLDVEVSMLLGF
+337 PLDIDVSVLLGF

-378 AGAAERTLKPVLNAR
+378 AGATERALKPVLNAR
-393 IAVALAIIS
+393 IAIALALIS
-402 VVLTLL
+402 LVLTLL
-408 PPINGLP
+408 PPMDGLP
-415 LAAYLSIAFILFAG
+415 VAAYLSIAFLLFAG

-435 LVKQFFSWLAWFIPS
+435 LVSQFFAGLARLLPGRF
-450 KGLGAMSPSLT
+450 ARAASPSLT

-470 PASAAGLISGVV
+470 PASAAGLIAGVV

-524 DASGQDPTSH
+524 DALVQDK
-534 SNGASGQD
+534 ALVQ
-542 STSHSNGASGQDSTS
+542 AI
-557 HSNEASG
+557 
-564 QHPVSLHRLAAIP
+564 AAVP
-577 GIARVELTLQQKIL
+577 GIARLEFTLQQKIL

-599 MLIARPVP
+599 MLIARPIPVN
-607 SGRAAQVLPVTGDLS
+607 RAAEVLPLTGDLS
-622 VQTKG
+622 AQPKG
-627 ITNPLPEVF
+627 ANVPLPEVF
-636 VSEAMLDLYNWKPG
+636 VSEAMLDLYGWKPG
-650 EIHTLPVKASSGESL
+650 EVHTLPLKASTSEYL

-683 VMDISVYQALTQD
+683 VMDISFYQALTQD
-696 RRRTDIALWL
+696 SRRTDVALWL
-706 TPDSNPAVVLER
+706 APGSSSVVVLER
-718 LRKQFPQLKALE
+718 LRTQFPQFKSLE
-730 FRSSSDLRALSL
+730 FRSSTDLRALSL

-778 QKEFALVQ
+778 QKEFAVVR
-786 QLGQSTSQLT
+786 QLGQSSSQLT
-796 QWICLESGLLLA
+796 QWISVESGLLLT
-808 LASCWGTVLGLLMSQ
+808 LAACWGTVLGLLMSQ

-846 IIVLILVTVL
+846 IVVLIFITIL
-856 LGMLAAVWAAKKN
+856 LGMAAAVWAAKRN
-869 LNAERLALSLRED
+869 LKAERLALSLRED

>member
-1 MLFFWLLTSA
+1 MLFYWLLISA

-24 TVALG
+24 TVSLG

-54 NGQASAQ
+54 NGQSSAQ
-61 LVATSGDFSDDLL
+61 LVSSSGDFPDTLFDE
-74 DAVVSH
+74 VVSR
-80 QKELGIRAVSPVL
+80 QQQLGIRAVSPVL
-93 ERATQPVRVL
+93 ERATLPVRVL

-115 ALLPAVSEEQ
+115 ALLPSVSEE
-125 RLRVFDQDAIFLS
+125 LRMSMFAQDAIFLS

-145 ALAVGDDLS
+145 NLAVGDDL
-154 LSFGGK
+154 LLALGGK
-160 KQTFKVAGLVPG
+160 KISFKVAGLVPG
-172 VSGQSLAVMDL
+172 AAGQSLAVMDL

-188 RLGGLGQ
+188 RLDGLGQ
-195 LSRLDIQLVDG
+195 LSRLDIQLSEG
-206 ANVKDLA
+206 RSLKDLA
-213 VALKNLNLRL
+213 AALEKSNLGLK
-223 TLVTAEDRDRRMSNL
+223 LVTAEDRDRRMSNL

-274 ELALLRVLGA
+274 QLALLSVLGA
-284 GRTWLFG
+284 GRLWVFG

-299 VAAVGGLLGLGLG
+299 VAALGGLLGIGLGLG
-312 LGVASVLL
+312 LASVLL
-320 RVMGGDLGAGYF
+320 RVMGGDMGAGYF
-332 STSVP
+332 STTIPS
-337 PLDVEVSMLLGF
+337 LDIDTPVLVGF
-349 WLLSLVVGGVA
+349 WVLSLAVGVVA

-370 GSPVSQLR
+370 GSPVLQLR
-378 AGAAERTLKPVLNAR
+378 AGVTERMLKPVLNAR
-393 IAVALAIIS
+393 VAVGLGLIS

-408 PPINGLP
+408 PPVDGLP
-415 LAAYLSIAFILFAG
+415 IAAYLSIAFLLFAG

-435 LVKQFFSWLAWFIPS
+435 LVNQFFSWMARSF
-450 KGLGAMSPSLT
+450 LGGETNASSPSFT

-470 PASAAGLISGVV
+470 PASAAGLIAGVV

-510 PADLYASLTRSDLN
+510 PADLYGSLSRSELN
-524 DASGQDPTSH
+524 QALIEDP
-534 SNGASGQD
+534 GLIQAIAAVPG
-542 STSHSNGASGQDSTS
+542 
-557 HSNEASG
+557 
-564 QHPVSLHRLAAIP
+564 VSRL
-577 GIARVELTLQQKIL
+577 EFTLQQKIL
-591 FRPEQPEV
+591 FRPDQPEV
-599 MLIARPVP
+599 MLIARSIPVE
-607 SGRAAQVLPVTGDLS
+607 RVAHVLPLTGDLAAQPKS
-622 VQTKG
+622 AK
-627 ITNPLPEVF
+627 PLLPEVY
-636 VSEAMLDLYNWKPG
+636 VSEALRDLYNFKPG
-650 EIHTLPVKASSGESL
+650 EIHTLPIKGVDGEDL

-683 VMDISVYQALTQD
+683 MMDIATYQALTQD

-706 TPDSNPAVVLER
+706 APEASASVVLDR
-718 LRKQFPQLKALE
+718 LRTQFPLFKTIE
-730 FRSSSDLRALSL
+730 FRSATDLRALSL

-750 MTYALEVAALLV
+750 MTYALEIAAMLV

-786 QLGQSTSQLT
+786 QLGQSSTQLT
-796 QWICLESGLLLA
+796 QWMTYESGLLLA
-808 LASCWGTVLGLLMSQ
+808 LAACWGTVLGLLMSQ

-834 HWTMETSLPAVA
+834 HWTMQTSIPAVA
-846 IIVLILVTVL
+846 IVVMILFTVL
-856 LGMLAAVWAAKKN
+856 LGMFAAVWAAKRN
-869 LNAERLALSLRED
+869 LNADRLALSLRED

>member
-11 FRAQPGRWLIAGL
+11 FRAQRGRWLIAGL

-42 ALSEFGRALDTV
+42 ALSEFGRALDMV

-61 LVATSGDFSDDLL
+61 LVATSGDFSDALL
-74 DAVVSH
+74 DGVVSR

-93 ERATQPVRVL
+93 ERAAQPVRVL

-125 RLRVFDQDAIFLS
+125 RMRVFDPDAIFLS

-145 ALAVGDDLS
+145 GVIVGDDLN
-154 LSFGGK
+154 LSFGGIR
-160 KQTFKVAGLVPG
+160 QTFKVAGLVPG

-206 ANVKDLA
+206 ASAKDLA
-213 VALKNLNLRL
+213 VALKNLNIGL
-223 TLVTAEDRDRRMSNL
+223 TLVTANDRDRRMSNL

-274 ELALLRVLGA
+274 ELALLSVLGA

-291 LVLTQALL
+291 LVLTQALV
-299 VAAVGGLLGLGLG
+299 VAAVGGLLGIGLG

-332 STSVP
+332 STTVP
-337 PLDVEVSMLLGF
+337 PLDIDVSLLFGF
-349 WLLSLVVGGVA
+349 WLLSLFVGAVA

-378 AGAAERTLKPVLNAR
+378 AGATERMLKPVLNAR
-393 IAVALAIIS
+393 LAVVLALS
-402 VVLTLL
+402 SLVLTLI
-408 PPINGLP
+408 PPIDGLP
-415 LAAYLSIAFILFAG
+415 LAAYLSIAFLLFAG
-429 LALMPS
+429 IALMPS
-435 LVKQFFSWLAWFIPS
+435 LVKQFFTWLAHVIPS
-450 KGLGAMSPSLT
+450 EGARAISPSLT
-461 LAVWRLAQA
+461 LALWRLAQA
-470 PASAAGLISGVV
+470 PASAAGLIAGVV

-524 DASGQDPTSH
+524 NASGQDPTSY
-534 SNGASGQD
+534 SNDASGQD
-542 STSHSNGASGQDSTS
+542 PA
-557 HSNEASG
+557 
-564 QHPVSLHRLAAIP
+564 SLHRLAAIP
-577 GIARVELTLQQKIL
+577 GIARVEFTLQQKLL

-607 SGRAAQVLPVTGDLS
+607 NNRAAKVLPLTGDLS
-622 VQTKG
+622 TQPMGTKDS
-627 ITNPLPEVF
+627 LPEVF
-636 VSEAMLDLYNWKPG
+636 VSEALLDLYGWKPG
-650 EIHTLPVKASSGESL
+650 ETHTLPVKAKSGEYL
-665 SVWVAGVFRDYGR
+665 SVWVASVFRDYGR

-706 TPDSNPAVVLER
+706 TPEANPTEVLER
-718 LRKQFPQLKALE
+718 VRTQFASFKALE
-730 FRSSSDLRALSL
+730 FRSSTDLRALSL

-786 QLGQSTSQLT
+786 QLGQSSSQLT
-796 QWICLESGLLLA
+796 QWISFESGLLLA
-808 LASCWGTVLGLLMSQ
+808 LAACWGTLLGLLMSQ

-834 HWTMETSLPAVA
+834 HWTMETSLPTVA
-846 IIVLILVTVL
+846 IVVLILVTVL
-856 LGMLAAVWAAKKN
+856 LGMLAAVWAAKRN
-869 LNAERLALSLRED
+869 LNAKQLALSLRED

>member
-11 FRAQPGRWLIAGL
+11 FRAQRGRWLIAGL

-42 ALSEFGRALDTV
+42 ALSEFGRALDMV

-61 LVATSGDFSDDLL
+61 LVATSGDFSDALL
-74 DAVVSH
+74 DGLVSR

-93 ERATQPVRVL
+93 ERAAQPVRVL

-125 RLRVFDQDAIFLS
+125 RMRVFDPDAIFLS

-145 ALAVGDDLS
+145 GVIVGDDLN
-154 LSFGGK
+154 LSFGGIR
-160 KQTFKVAGLVPG
+160 QTFKVAGLVPG

-206 ANVKDLA
+206 ASAKDLA
-213 VALKNLNLRL
+213 VALKNLNIGL
-223 TLVTAEDRDRRMSNL
+223 TLVTANDRDRRMSNL

-274 ELALLRVLGA
+274 ELALLSVLGA

-291 LVLTQALL
+291 LVLTQALV
-299 VAAVGGLLGLGLG
+299 VAAVGGLLGIGLG

-332 STSVP
+332 STTVP
-337 PLDVEVSMLLGF
+337 PLDIDVSLLFGF
-349 WLLSLVVGGVA
+349 WLLSLFVGAVA

-378 AGAAERTLKPVLNAR
+378 AGATERMLKPVLNAR
-393 IAVALAIIS
+393 LAVVLALS
-402 VVLTLL
+402 SLVLTLI
-408 PPINGLP
+408 PPIDGLP
-415 LAAYLSIAFILFAG
+415 LAAYLSIAFLLFAG
-429 LALMPS
+429 IALMPS
-435 LVKQFFSWLAWFIPS
+435 LVKQFFTWLAHVIPS
-450 KGLGAMSPSLT
+450 EGARAISPSLT
-461 LAVWRLAQA
+461 LALWRLAQA
-470 PASAAGLISGVV
+470 PASAAGLIAGVV

-524 DASGQDPTSH
+524 NASGQDPTSY
-534 SNGASGQD
+534 SNDASGQD
-542 STSHSNGASGQDSTS
+542 PA
-557 HSNEASG
+557 
-564 QHPVSLHRLAAIP
+564 SLHRLAAIP
-577 GIARVELTLQQKIL
+577 GIARVEFTLQQKIL

-607 SGRAAQVLPVTGDLS
+607 NNRAAKVLPLTGDLS
-622 VQTKG
+622 TQPMGTKDS
-627 ITNPLPEVF
+627 LPEVF
-636 VSEAMLDLYNWKPG
+636 VSEALLDLYGWKPG
-650 EIHTLPVKASSGESL
+650 ETHTLPVKAKSGEYL

-706 TPDSNPAVVLER
+706 TPEANPTEVLER
-718 LRKQFPQLKALE
+718 VRTQFASFKALE
-730 FRSSSDLRALSL
+730 FRSSTDLRALSL

-786 QLGQSTSQLT
+786 QLGQSSSQLT
-796 QWICLESGLLLA
+796 QWISFESGLLLA
-808 LASCWGTVLGLLMSQ
+808 LAACWGTLLGLLMSQ

-834 HWTMETSLPAVA
+834 HWTMETSLPTVA
-846 IIVLILVTVL
+846 IVVLILVTVL
-856 LGMLAAVWAAKKN
+856 LGMLAAVWAAKRN
-869 LNAERLALSLRED
+869 LNAKQLALSLRED